1 MLSSLIKPSSCL
13 NREQVENVNARAHP
27 TCDARQVPV
36 GHATGQPRLPAP
48 DTVTLRGLAS

>member
-36 GHATGQPRLPAP
+36 GHATGQPRPPRA
-48 DTVTLRGLAS
+48 